1 MTNGDM
7 EPASKFTSDI
17 WRSPQTKRRRLHVST
32 NLTKKMANDVNVV
45 RVLTAFSSCTS
56 KPENFIEVQDKLAT
70 QLETV
75 TKQLYDATK
84 ILEDDTAVGDAL
96 PELIVDNFDNEQMWQ
111 EIELQNDPT
120 ITALLTSVS
129 RAVAS
134 KNLTFAAARHKE
146 KIQEEEI
153 EGEEDEENEDD
164 DIGDLRL
171 DQNSS
176 DDDESEEEKEMKL
189 LLDKAEA
196 LVGGEIDSDDD
207 NDGLEMLSDDDDLD
221 EPTGKNSDQKGI
233 LKSDGAS
240 KKKRSK
246 PTTRSIVDDRFF
258 KLADMEAFLEQED
271 AKEGRRMRKEHGKD
285 VSSSDED
292 EEEEVDMF
300 ADIPSE
306 DEQDSGDK
314 KRLNYDDFFDPPSDM
329 EGAEGEEGTEVE
341 EGRKGNKRVQFTQ
354 QEDVSEEESACE
366 DLASGGNDQK
376 QQRNLLDDSDDGDE
390 DMTEESKSSFE
401 KRQQRL
407 RKKIESMEKES
418 VSDKPWQLWGEIA
431 SDKRPE
437 NSLLQEDLDFEHTTR
452 PAPAITE
459 ETTMKLED
467 LIKQRVKDQAWD
479 DVERKVKQVDTPFE
493 YKKRVVLDQEKSKLS
508 LGEVYEAEFLK
519 QTEAEDMEV
528 RDDPQ
533 HAEIKKMMD
542 SLFVKLDALSNFH
555 YTPKP
560 AAPEIKIVSNQPAI
574 AMEEVAP
581 VAVSDTAMLAPQEI
595 QEKAKKELKGP
606 TEKTEADRKRDL
618 RIKKKAQRERRLNRE
633 HKEKIV
639 KKKNLGLGNKY
650 AKEQAMREMEKQG
663 KVSKSVHV
671 IKDDNKAK
679 KNLTS
684 SKQFFGQLQEEVN
697 AHVKNKRNQ
706 KTQKAKE
713 NGLSSSKLKL

>member
-1 MTNGDM
+1 MIINIATRIFNC
-7 EPASKFTSDI
+7 
-17 WRSPQTKRRRLHVST
+17 R
-32 NLTKKMANDVNVV
+32 
-45 RVLTAFSSCTS
+45 
-56 KPENFIEVQDKLAT
+56 VQDKLAT

-306 DEQDSGDK
+306 DEQVGDM
-314 KRLNYDDFFDPPSDM
+314 PPSY
-329 EGAEGEEGTEVE
+329 V
-341 EGRKGNKRVQFTQ
+341 
-354 QEDVSEEESACE
+354 
-366 DLASGGNDQK
+366 
-376 QQRNLLDDSDDGDE
+376 
-390 DMTEESKSSFE
+390 
-401 KRQQRL
+401 
-407 RKKIESMEKES
+407 
-418 VSDKPWQLWGEIA
+418 
-431 SDKRPE
+431 
-437 NSLLQEDLDFEHTTR
+437 
-452 PAPAITE
+452 
-459 ETTMKLED
+459 
-467 LIKQRVKDQAWD
+467 
-479 DVERKVKQVDTPFE
+479 
-493 YKKRVVLDQEKSKLS
+493 LS
-508 LGEVYEAEFLK
+508 LCVLIILIRIFNRFLLIFSDNIYVLLLFIINMHTVCFFPCTFQIFYVAGQAGQYVYHNDMYSILMYNFLY
-519 QTEAEDMEV
+519 
-528 RDDPQ
+528 
-533 HAEIKKMMD
+533 I
-542 SLFVKLDALSNFH
+542 
-555 YTPKP
+555 
-560 AAPEIKIVSNQPAI
+560 
-574 AMEEVAP
+574 
-581 VAVSDTAMLAPQEI
+581 
-595 QEKAKKELKGP
+595 
-606 TEKTEADRKRDL
+606 
-618 RIKKKAQRERRLNRE
+618 
-633 HKEKIV
+633 
-639 KKKNLGLGNKY
+639 
-650 AKEQAMREMEKQG
+650 
-663 KVSKSVHV
+663 
-671 IKDDNKAK
+671 
-679 KNLTS
+679 
-684 SKQFFGQLQEEVN
+684 
-697 AHVKNKRNQ
+697 
-706 KTQKAKE
+706 
-713 NGLSSSKLKL
+713 